1 MNLAELL
8 EHTAKDYLDDRVDLL
23 DGEQDNLWSDALIVR
38 YLNEAQRIL
47 ARRAWC
53 IVDYGVAPSGVIVL
67 VTGKELYPLHKSV
80 LKVYDATP
88 TTQSAPLGR
97 VEDVGLRDPTPL
109 GSDAFDVGQA
119 ASAAGLSTASGVTLA
134 LASDAGTRSLRVY
147 PPPAA
152 DQNGTRIEMKVAR
165 LPTTWLTLEDT
176 EASPEVPEDYHMILC
191 TYAAGKCLTQPNVD
205 GQMKTDGRLLLA
217 EFDAAVKE
225 ARQDR
230 QRAEWNGG
238 RWGFAST
245 TAVIR

>member
-1 MNLAELL
+1 VNLAELL

-53 IVDYGVAPSGVIVL
+53 IIDTGVAPSGVIVL
-67 VTGKELYPLHKSV
+67 VTDKVLYPLHKSV
-80 LKVYDATP
+80 LRVYDATP

-97 VEDVGLRDPTPL
+97 TEDVYLRDPSPP
-109 GSDAFDVGQA
+109 GFDAFDVGRA
-119 ASAAGLSTASGVTLA
+119 ASAAGLTSASGVTIA
-134 LASDAGTRSLRVY
+134 LATDAGARALRVY

-152 DQNGTRIEMKVAR
+152 AQNGTRVELKVAR
-165 LPTTWLTLEDT
+165 LPTTWLTLEDM
-176 EASPEVPEDYHMILC
+176 EASPEVPEDFHFSMC

-245 TAVIR
+245 TAIIR